1 MKGHRH
7 LQVLVLLI
15 AVAVLAGGHLAAAYH
30 AWNVRW
36 TTFAAVGIAVVLVKI
51 GVTGWLH
58 ASRSKRGSHHDDAAP

>member
-7 LQVLVLLI
+7 WQVLVLLL
-15 AVAVLAGGHLAAAYH
+15 AVAVLAGGHLVAAYH

-36 TTFAAVGIAVVLVKI
+36 TIFAAVGIVVVLLKI

-58 ASRSKRGSHHDDAAP
+58 AGRSKRGSQDDDAAP